1 MQIIYVC
8 PNCGADLIDSVITTN
23 PPRARKECSKC
34 DWFWEE
40 EPEDV
45 VRVPFVPP
53 EPKLPAC
60 ADRSDYMFG
69 WIPECCRNC
78 SNHPSNG
85 GSGICNCTLPHMTG
99 NRTAPKGKTNVVT
112 TYYTIH
118 GKDDGTY
125 TVSDH
130 IGKDDTN

>member
-53 EPKLPAC
+53 KYRLPAWTE
-60 ADRSDYMFG
+60 DHDYMFG
-69 WIPECCRNC
+69 EVPECCRNC

-85 GSGICNCTLPHMTG
+85 GSGICNCTLPYMTG
-99 NRTAPKGKTNVVT
+99 NRTASKGRT
-112 TYYTIH
+112 YTIQV
-118 GKDDGTY
+118 KDDGTY
-125 TVSDH
+125 HVSDH
-130 IGKDDTN
+130 IEKG